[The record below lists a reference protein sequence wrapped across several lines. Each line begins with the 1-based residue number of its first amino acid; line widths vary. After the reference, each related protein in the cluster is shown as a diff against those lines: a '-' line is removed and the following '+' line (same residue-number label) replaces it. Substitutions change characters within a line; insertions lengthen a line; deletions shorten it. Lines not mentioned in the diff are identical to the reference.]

1 MATTNKDLALPVY
14 NSAGWNTPLNANFTD
29 IDDAFG
35 GRTIKNP
42 TGISGTVVLTAN
54 DYTPPILIIGTSLT
68 GTATLTAN
76 VTYQIPSGV
85 GGFWYVY
92 NNTTGN
98 YTVSIS
104 SGGGGTSI
112 ALGQGVTTI
121 IISDGTNIGIGN
133 TNTVAKAV
141 SASTVTGTAFAIG
154 YLQIPQSTNTT
165 AAASDVGKHI
175 YVGSSVT
182 INASIFS
189 AGDSFVIVNS
199 NTATTSISIIGGSGV
214 TLRIAGTTT
223 SGTPRSL
230 APNGMVSVLCVVGG
244 ATPTFLISGAGLS

>member
-1 MATTNKDLALPVY
+1 MATTNKDLALPAY
-14 NSAGWNTPLNANFTD
+14 NSASWDVPLNANFTD

-35 GRTIKNP
+35 GKTIKNP
-42 TGISGTVVLTAN
+42 TGVSGTVTLTATE
-54 DYTPPILIIGTSLT
+54 YTPPILIIGTSIS

-76 VTYQIPSGV
+76 VNYQIPSGV

-92 NNTTGN
+92 NNTTGSF
-98 YTVSIS
+98 TVTFS
-104 SGGGGTSI
+104 SAGGGTSVV
-112 ALGQGVTTI
+112 LGQGVTTI

-133 TNTVAKAV
+133 TNTVTTATY
-141 SASTVTGTAFAIG
+141 ASLVTGTAFSIG
-154 YLQIPQSTNTT
+154 YLRLPQSTNTT
-165 AAASDVGKHI
+165 AVASDVGKHI
-175 YVGSSVT
+175 YVATSVT

-230 APNGMVSVLCVVGG
+230 SPNGMVSVLCVVGG
-244 ATPTFLISGAGLS
+244 ATPTFIISGAGLS